1 MTTNQYRVEL
11 PTLYQ
16 QFIHKSRYAR
26 WIEELGRREAWS
38 ETVTRYVDFF
48 EEKLTKENNLSQEDS
63 PIFKSI
69 ENAILNLEV
78 MPSMRALMTAG
89 KALKRDNIAGYNC
102 SFMNIDNP
110 VAFDEMMYILM
121 NGTGVGFSVER
132 QHISKLPRVPDKFK
146 ESDAPILVQDSKQGW
161 AEAFRELIASL
172 YDGYIRTWDTSLV
185 REAGVPLKTFG
196 GRASGP
202 EPLEDLFRFTIDTFK
217 AAAGSHLTS
226 IDCHDICCKIGD
238 IVVVGGVRRSAL
250 ISLSNL
256 SDQRMRDA
264 KSGQWWT
271 RTPYRALANNSVAYT
286 EKPETGQYM
295 DEWTSIYKS
304 FSGER
309 GIFNREAARR
319 QCEKYGRGIIDSN
332 GDLIDFGTN
341 PCAEIILRSMQ
352 FCNLTEV
359 VAREDDTFETLKE
372 KVKIATILGT
382 FQSCLN
388 DFQYLRKEWTDNTL
402 EERLLGV
409 SFTGIMDCPVLNGQE
424 GGRIRRNAVLAQLRK
439 LARETNIIWA
449 KKLGINP
456 STAITC
462 VKPSGTVSQLVDA
475 SSGIH
480 TRHSEFYVRT
490 VRNDMKDPMTPFLVA
505 AGVPHEPCVT
515 NPTNTM
521 IFSFPIKAPKGTML
535 RDERGAIDEL
545 ENWLDFK
552 THWAEHS
559 VSVTVSV
566 RDEEWPE
573 VGGWVYRNF
582 DEISGVS
589 FLPHDGGTY
598 RQAPYQ
604 ACDKLRVDVLNSEL
618 PINLNW
624 DEMTELVDSTTS
636 SQSLAC
642 SGGSCEII

>member
-1 MTTNQYRVEL
+1 MNKLTNRLEL
-11 PTLYQ
+11 PTLFQ

-26 WIEELGRREAWS
+26 WIPELGRRESWS
-38 ETVTRYVDFF
+38 ETVTRYTDFF
-48 EEKLTKENNLSQEDS
+48 KDKLKTENNLSDKDAE
-63 PIFKSI
+63 IFQQI
-69 ENAILNLEV
+69 EAAILNLEV

-102 SFMNIDNP
+102 SFMNIDDP
-110 VAFDEMMYILM
+110 RAFDEMMYILM

-132 QHISKLPRVPDKFK
+132 QHISKLPRVPDRFIN
-146 ESDAPILVQDSKQGW
+146 SDAPILVQDSKQGW
-161 AEAFRELIASL
+161 AEAFRELISCL
-172 YDGYIRTWDTSLV
+172 YDGYIRPWDTSLV
-185 REAGVPLKTFG
+185 RAAGEPLKTFG

-202 EPLEDLFRFTIDTFK
+202 APLEDLFRFTIETFK
-217 AAAGSHLTS
+217 NAAGSHLTS
-226 IDCHDICCKIGD
+226 IDCHDIACKIGD

-286 EKPETGQYM
+286 EKPVVGQYM

-309 GIFNREAARR
+309 GIFNREAARL
-319 QCEKYGRGIIDSN
+319 QCEKYGRTVIDSD
-332 GDLIDFGTN
+332 GHAIDFGTN

-359 VAREDDTFETLKE
+359 VARANDTYESLKE
-372 KVKIATILGT
+372 KVIIASILGT
-382 FQSCLN
+382 FQSCLS
-388 DFQYLRKEWTDNTL
+388 DFQYIRKEWTENTI

-409 SFTGIMDCPVLNGQE
+409 SFTGIMDCPILNGKE
-424 GGRIRRNAVLAQLRK
+424 SRDNRNEILKKLR
-439 LARETNIIWA
+439 LVARETNKIWA
-449 KKLGINP
+449 DKLGINP
-456 STAITC
+456 SAAITC

-480 TRHSEFYVRT
+480 TRHSEFYIRT
-490 VRNDMKDPMTPFLVA
+490 ARNDMKDPITDFLINS
-505 AGVPHEPCVT
+505 GVPNEPCRDKP
-515 NPTNTM
+515 NNTM
-521 IFSFPIKAPKGTML
+521 IFSFPIRAPKGTML
-535 RDERGAIDEL
+535 RDERTAIDEL

-552 THWAEHS
+552 EHWAEHS

-566 RDEEWPE
+566 RDHEWPE
-573 VGGWVYRNF
+573 VGGWVYKNF
-582 DEISGVS
+582 DKISGVS

-598 RQAPYQ
+598 EQAPYQ
-604 ACDKLRVDVLNSEL
+604 ACEVNKVQDLEKNMPLTLE
-618 PINLNW
+618 W
-624 DEMTELVDSTTS
+624 DNMTELVDSTTS

-642 SGGSCEII
+642 VSGVCEI